1 MTEKSKKASGNG
13 AENKTEDRKIE
24 LEEITKPFGPF
35 VSRMSD
41 REVKL
46 GDTTFVLRRLLADAY
61 EYIHAKA
68 ARPDGLQDNIIR
80 MNLFVTIGIV
90 DIKNAF
96 DMDGNPITFKKEV
109 VVVNTKDYSVYGEDL
124 IAAMPVDVLLHL
136 YNQVQDITNL
146 SEAEVKKLDFILPLP
161 DQE

>member
-1 MTEKSKKASGNG
+1 MVEKSKKASGNG

-68 ARPDGLQDNIIR
+68 ARPDGLQDMLALLPHNCQSILHGIPFKVGLEPRDGLAPPIVLAYRLHARALSSSIIH
-80 MNLFVTIGIV
+80 
-90 DIKNAF
+90 
-96 DMDGNPITFKKEV
+96 
-109 VVVNTKDYSVYGEDL
+109 Y
-124 IAAMPVDVLLHL
+124 
-136 YNQVQDITNL
+136 Q
-146 SEAEVKKLDFILPLP
+146 PLAII
-161 DQE
+161 